1 MKKNILSVLI
11 ILIFFGCSKN
21 NNLSTGPTK
30 SNGLMPLSVGNF
42 WQYTTVNYDTNSV
55 PIDTSSDK
63 ISITAQFGIND
74 TTYFQ
79 MQWQDFPN
87 NTGALLVNVDSNT
100 LDKVDT
106 SSQYV
111 FFKRSQSDSTLVDS
125 WADTVST
132 RCKGHNDLFAFTDVT
147 DINGYACLRNVVY
160 VSDCTGTKFEK
171 WVYYLKPGFGFVR
184 ILHYVLN
191 SGGTFYIQFSEDVT
205 TSHII

>member
-111 FFKRSQSDSTLVDS
+111 FFKRS
-125 WADTVST
+125 
-132 RCKGHNDLFAFTDVT
+132 
-147 DINGYACLRNVVY
+147 
-160 VSDCTGTKFEK
+160 
-171 WVYYLKPGFGFVR
+171 
-184 ILHYVLN
+184 
-191 SGGTFYIQFSEDVT
+191 
-205 TSHII
+205 